1 MKQAVRIGCL
11 LGAASLLCAG
21 RAAQAADLAGEVQQ
35 VLQDKLLQK
44 ASVGIEIVRMGKS
57 DADSKV
63 VFQHESHTPLMPASN
78 LKLTTTSASLDRY
91 GPNFKFHTTLLMHGD
106 DLVLVGDG
114 DPSFGDAEYLK
125 RVGWK
130 PTTVY
135 ENWAAQLKKLG
146 VKSVRNVIID
156 DSIFDTDYLQPHWP
170 VTQIDH
176 AYVAEVGGLNF
187 DANCIQF
194 IIQPTSAGQRV
205 NYTLVPNTRY
215 VTVENS
221 CVTGRNE
228 VQLGRKPGT
237 NEVIMRGEAPSSA
250 PSSLLETIHDPPM
263 YGATVLAETIAA
275 SGIPVTGE
283 VKRDRTAAAARE
295 KGPPADWKV
304 IGVHETPLAVALARA
319 NKDSVNLYAE
329 SLCKRLGHETT
340 HQSGSWDNGTAAVG
354 AFLKKAGVPEAEFH
368 LDDGSGL
375 SRQDHITPHALIRVL
390 TYDFFSPNHDAF
402 VNSLSISGTDG
413 TLEDRFRQFP
423 DLRHRVIGK
432 SGFIEGVS
440 CLSGFVRAKDNQWYA
455 FSIMMNG
462 IPYKSNTLAKSL
474 QEKVIK
480 ALDAYAATQRG
491 IGRGTPEPRG
501 AEAAAANR
509 PGSSKSNG

>member
-1 MKQAVRIGCL
+1 MKQAVRLGCVL
-11 LGAASLLCAG
+11 IVLSLWGG
-21 RAAQAADLAGEVQQ
+21 RASRAADLAGQVQEI
-35 VLQDKLLQK
+35 LQDKLLQK
-44 ASVGIEIVRMGKS
+44 ATVGIEIVRLGKS
-57 DADSKV
+57 DSDSKLIY
-63 VFQHESHTPLMPASN
+63 QHESHTLLMPASN

-91 GPNFKFHTTLLMHGD
+91 GPAFKFRTMLLMHGE
-106 DLVLVGDG
+106 DLVLIGDG
-114 DPSFGDAEYLK
+114 DPSFGDAEYLR

-146 VKSVRNVIID
+146 VKSVRNVIVD
-156 DSIFDTDYLQPHWP
+156 DSIFDMDFLQPHWP
-170 VTQIDH
+170 VSQIDH

-194 IIQPTSAGQRV
+194 IIQPTGPGQRV
-205 NYTLVPNTRY
+205 EYTLVPNTKY
-215 VTVENS
+215 LMVENS

-228 VQLGRKPGT
+228 VQLGRKPGS
-237 NEVIMRGEAPSSA
+237 NQIIMRGEAPSSG

-283 VKRDRTAAAARE
+283 VKRDRTAAQAAQAHE
-295 KGPPADWKV
+295 KALASGWK
-304 IGVHETPLAVALARA
+304 GVGILETPLAVALARA

-340 HQSGSWDNGTAAVG
+340 HQTGTWENGTAAVG

-402 VNSLSISGTDG
+402 LNSLSISGQDG

-423 DLRHRVIGK
+423 DVRHRVIGK

-440 CLSGFVRAKDNQWYA
+440 CLSGFLRAKDNQWYA

-480 ALDAYAATQRG
+480 ALDVSTR
-491 IGRGTPEPRG
+491 
-501 AEAAAANR
+501 
-509 PGSSKSNG
+509 